1 VESGKEP
8 LEFTAHFH
16 GWYSQSREIKTL
28 SQLEKFEVEITGP
41 IAIDTPP
48 SSSLQSNTPS
58 SSSSSSS
65 ASFLKK
71 REVKQQKVEEVV
83 EENDPEDEGTT
94 IAYDLLTERPL
105 PGNFSLNFQ

>member
-1 VESGKEP
+1 MESGKEP

-48 SSSLQSNTPS
+48 SSPLHSNTS
-58 SSSSSSS
+58 GSSS

-105 PGNFSLNFQ
+105 PGNFSLNFR